1 MFWIYDQRPLRRGSG
16 DHNGRAV
23 IPCPWLSGW
32 AFYVERPFITAR
44 VQLSTPGGPSPQ
56 MVAFRSS
63 LRRFAQQAVK
73 TAALGVDQVLPPKRG
88 AVVLIYHRVGR
99 ASQLEVD
106 LPDSL
111 FDEQMA
117 MLADQ
122 RRAATLDAALASV
135 AAVAPVTSVTGGPG
149 PKGDIDPVVVTFD
162 DGTADFVDRALPI
175 LVRHGVPAV
184 LYVATD
190 FVEAQRSFPD
200 AGRPVS
206 WSGLRDALSTGL
218 VTIGS
223 HTHTHAL
230 LDRLAPAAVAHELD
244 RSIEL
249 IQDRLDIAAEHFAY
263 PKALSGHSDAAAAVR
278 TRFRSAAVAGTR
290 PNPYGATD
298 AYNLLRSP
306 VQLADGMKWFERKV
320 LGGMRAEDDL
330 RRLANRVRYVGAT
343 Q

>member
-1 MFWIYDQRPLRRGSG
+1 
-16 DHNGRAV
+16 
-23 IPCPWLSGW
+23 
-32 AFYVERPFITAR
+32 
-44 VQLSTPGGPSPQ
+44 

-99 ASQLEVD
+99 TSQLEVD

-122 RRAATLDAALASV
+122 RRAATLDAALA
-135 AAVAPVTSVTGGPG
+135 AVGGAPTDGPADGLAGGSAG
-149 PKGDIDPVVVTFD
+149 AIDPVVVTFD

-190 FVEAQRSFPD
+190 FVEAQRTFPD
-200 AGRPVS
+200 AGQPVS
-206 WSGLRDALSTGL
+206 WAALRDAVSTGL

-230 LDRLAPAAVAHELD
+230 LDRLAPDAVAHELD

-278 TRFRSAAVAGTR
+278 SRFRSAAVAGTR

-298 AYNLLRSP
+298 VYNLLRSP

>member
-1 MFWIYDQRPLRRGSG
+1 
-16 DHNGRAV
+16 
-23 IPCPWLSGW
+23 
-32 AFYVERPFITAR
+32 
-44 VQLSTPGGPSPQ
+44 

-122 RRAATLDAALASV
+122 RRAATLDAALA
-135 AAVAPVTSVTGGPG
+135 ALAGG
-149 PKGDIDPVVVTFD
+149 PKGDVDPVVVTFD